1 MSDDHNVFISW
12 SATRSRWVADAFR
25 EWLPAVLQSV
35 KPWMSPEIDKG
46 TRGQNVISDKLNKVR
61 VGIVCLTPE
70 NLKEPWILFEAGALS
85 KAVEKNSYVCTYLLG
100 GLTPPNVE
108 PPLSA
113 FQHTSPDK
121 KDTLRLI
128 KTINT
133 ALGIDPVPSEILERT
148 FEGLWP
154 SFEAQLKLIPTVGKT
169 EVVKRSTEDLVA
181 ELLEISRAEAAT
193 VENMQAQVAHVDQ
206 ILNRAPFADNMSLF
220 SPSFASVRTVPL
232 SILAGNVASG
242 WTDAANV
249 VGSSPQIFKK
259 QEPQSSPVKKE
270 SEDEKK

>member
-1 MSDDHNVFISW
+1 
-12 SATRSRWVADAFR
+12 
-25 EWLPAVLQSV
+25 
-35 KPWMSPEIDKG
+35 MSPEIDKG
-46 TRGQNVISDKLNKVR
+46 TRGQIVISDKLNKVR

-128 KTINT
+128 NTINT
-133 ALGIDPVPSEILERT
+133 ALGIDPVPSEILERA

-154 SFEAQLKLIPTVGKT
+154 SFEAQLKLIPTVGKS
-169 EVVKRSTEDLVA
+169 EVIKRSTDDLVA
-181 ELLEISRAEAAT
+181 ELLEISRAEADTIEA
-193 VENMQAQVAHVDQ
+193 MQAQITHVVQ
-206 ILNRAPFADNMSLF
+206 TLNRAPFADNMSIF
-220 SPSFASVRTVPL
+220 SPFFASARLPL
-232 SILAGNVASG
+232 SGPLVGNPYVEPRSIGEMMKDAQPIRINERKRSVSTSG
-242 WTDAANV
+242 RS
-249 VGSSPQIFKK
+249 VG
-259 QEPQSSPVKKE
+259 
-270 SEDEKK
+270 